1 MGDAQRLAHYRQLSG
16 IDELHRRRPGE
27 QIDDKIDKQEEG
39 ASENRLALKGSQGL
53 SSVSR
58 VLGAPPFKLA
68 GPRRYSSPEP
78 VGPNPKDALNPE
90 PNLS

>member
-39 ASENRLALKGSQGL
+39 ANESRLALKGNQRF
-53 SSVSR
+53 V
-58 VLGAPPFKLA
+58 
-68 GPRRYSSPEP
+68 
-78 VGPNPKDALNPE
+78 
-90 PNLS
+90 